1 MKGIVTKDGG
11 IVDAFRFESNPICK
25 ASPGTMCNDS
35 PHILQQMDSLSR
47 YCRQTQIDGCS
58 FSISSR
64 HITHTTQTFTHVQQT
79 WAVVKIAHIEILLV
93 QSVPTQHGYIL
104 LLPTSASCYLDSII
118 IGFCCCH
125 WLRVFRILHSK
136 PMVTSCVIRSSDSLP
151 DLNLWRWLCTQLP
164 RDGFS

>member
-1 MKGIVTKDGG
+1 MTKDGG

-79 WAVVKIAHIEILLV
+79 WAVVKIAHIEILSV
-93 QSVPTQHGYIL
+93 QSFPTQHGYSASSNLCLLLPRQHHHWIL
-104 LLPTSASCYLDSII
+104 LLLLASCFPNTPFEANGNQLCDS
-118 IGFCCCH
+118 F
-125 WLRVFRILHSK
+125 L
-136 PMVTSCVIRSSDSLP
+136 
-151 DLNLWRWLCTQLP
+151 
-164 RDGFS
+164 